1 MAKRKVVYRRTSLW
15 VTAWDK
21 LLILLVLAVFIL
33 LSPAQNVY
41 TTATLAKPS
50 LFRLPFPVPSP
61 APYPVNATGFYPGSE
76 ITASAIV
83 IVDVDSSVVMYQ
95 RNANL
100 LLSPASTT
108 KIMTALV
115 ALDAYDLDEVL
126 AVKNVLADGQ
136 SMKLVVGEKLT
147 VENLLYGT
155 LVASGNDAAFVL
167 ADNYP
172 GGVDAFVAAM
182 NEKAS
187 KLKLTQTH
195 FTNPMG
201 FDDAG
206 HKMSAADLANLAR
219 VALANPTVAKMVA
232 IPQITISDVTHIYY
246 HALVNVNELLGKIPG
261 VGGIKTGW
269 TEEAGENLV
278 TLVDRGGH
286 KVILVILHSDDRFAE
301 TTALIEWIFT
311 NYKWEE
317 FTVGSTVAP
326 LQAHTP

>member
-1 MAKRKVVYRRTSLW
+1 MAKRKVVYRRENLW
-15 VTAWDK
+15 SSAWDK
-21 LLILLVLAVFIL
+21 ILILVLLAVFVL
-33 LSPAQNVY
+33 LSPGQNVY
-41 TTATLAKPS
+41 TTATVAKPS
-50 LFRLPFPVPSP
+50 LFRLSFPIPSP
-61 APYPVNATGFYPGSE
+61 APYPVNVGGFYPGSE

-83 IVDVDSSVVMYQ
+83 IVDVDSSVVMFE

-115 ALDAYDLDEVL
+115 ALDTYDLDEVL
-126 AVKNVLADGQ
+126 TVKNLLTDGQ

-172 GGVDAFVAAM
+172 GGVDAFVVAM
-182 NEKAS
+182 NEKAK
-187 KLKLTQTH
+187 KLKLTKTH

-206 HKMSAADLANLAR
+206 HKMSAMDLANLAR
-219 VALANPTVAKMVA
+219 VALANPTVSKMVA
-232 IPQITISDVTHIYY
+232 IPQITISDVSHTYY
-246 HALVNVNELLGKIPG
+246 HPLTNINELLGKIPG

-278 TLVDRGGH
+278 TLVERNGH
-286 KVILVILHSDDRFAE
+286 NVILVVLHSDDRFAE
-301 TTALIEWIFT
+301 TTALIDWIFG
-311 NYKWEE
+311 NFRWEDLKP
-317 FTVGSTVAP
+317 AR
-326 LQAHTP
+326 

>member
-1 MAKRKVVYRRTSLW
+1 MAKRKVVYRRTSIW
-15 VTAWDK
+15 VTSWDK
-21 LLILLVLAVFIL
+21 ILFLFILAVFIL

-50 LFRLPFPVPSP
+50 LFRLPFPMPSP
-61 APYPVNATGFYPGSE
+61 APFPVNVGGFYPGDE

-83 IVDVDSSVVMYQ
+83 IVDVDSSVVMFE

-115 ALDAYDLDEVL
+115 ALDAYDLDEVV
-126 AVKNVLADGQ
+126 AVKNVLTDGQ
-136 SMKLVVGEKLT
+136 SMKLAVGEKLT

-182 NEKAS
+182 NEKA
-187 KLKLTQTH
+187 KVLKLTQTH

-201 FDDAG
+201 FDDPN
-206 HKMSAADLANLAR
+206 HKMSAMDLANLSR
-219 VALANPTVAKMVA
+219 VALLNPIIAKMVA
-232 IPQITISDVTHIYY
+232 IPQITISDVTHSYFHPLI
-246 HALVNVNELLGKIPG
+246 NINELLGKIPG

-278 TLVDRGGH
+278 TLVDRNGH

-301 TTALIEWIFT
+301 TTALIGWIFGT
-311 NYKWEE
+311 FRWED
-317 FTVGSTVAP
+317 VKPGS
-326 LQAHTP
+326 

>member
-1 MAKRKVVYRRTSLW
+1 MAKRKVIYRRANLW

-21 LLILLVLAVFIL
+21 VVFLVVLAIFIL

-41 TTATLAKPS
+41 TTAITAKPS
-50 LFRLPFPVPSP
+50 LFRLPFPIPSP
-61 APYPVNATGFYPGSE
+61 APYPANATGFYPGSE
-76 ITASAIV
+76 ITARAIV
-83 IVDVDSSVVMYQ
+83 VVDVDSSAVMYQ

-115 ALDAYDLDEVL
+115 ALDTY
-126 AVKNVLADGQ
+126 NLADVLTIKNLLTDGQ
-136 SMKLVVGEKLT
+136 TMKLFVGEKMT
-147 VENLLYGT
+147 VENLLFGT
-155 LVASGNDAAFVL
+155 LVASGNDAAYAL

-182 NEKAS
+182 NEKA
-187 KLKLTQTH
+187 KNLKLTQTH

-201 FDDAG
+201 FDDAN
-206 HKMSAADLANLAR
+206 HKMSAMDLANLAR

-232 IPQITISDVTHIYY
+232 IPQITISDVSHTYY
-246 HALVNVNELLGKIPG
+246 HPLTNINELVGKIPG

-278 TLVDRGGH
+278 TLVDRSSH
-286 KVILVILHSDDRFAE
+286 KVILVVLHSDDRFSE
-301 TTALIEWIFT
+301 TVALIDWIFS
-311 NYKWEE
+311 NFRWEE
-317 FTVGSTVAP
+317 VRPSS
-326 LQAHTP
+326 

>member
-1 MAKRKVVYRRTSLW
+1 MGKKKVVYRHSTNLW
-15 VTAWDK
+15 VTSWDK
-21 LLILLVLAVFIL
+21 ILFLFILAVFIL

-50 LFRLPFPVPSP
+50 LFRLPFPIPSP
-61 APYPVNATGFYPGSE
+61 APFPVNVGGFYPGGE

-83 IVDVDSSVVMYQ
+83 IVDVDSSVVMFE

-115 ALDAYDLDEVL
+115 ALDTYDLGDVL
-126 AVKNVLADGQ
+126 TIKNLLNDGQ
-136 SMKLVVGEKLT
+136 TMKLFVGEKMT
-147 VENLLYGT
+147 VENLLFGT
-155 LVASGNDAAFVL
+155 LVASGNDAAYAL

-182 NEKAS
+182 NEKARN
-187 KLKLTQTH
+187 LKLTQTH

-206 HKMSAADLANLAR
+206 HKMAAADLANLAR
-219 VALANPTVAKMVA
+219 VALANPVIAKMVA
-232 IPQITISDVTHIYY
+232 IPQITISDISHTYY
-246 HALVNVNELLGKIPG
+246 HPLTNINELLGKIPG

-278 TLVDRGGH
+278 TLVDRNGH
-286 KVILVILHSDDRFAE
+286 KVILVVLHSDDRFVE
-301 TTALIEWIFT
+301 TTALIDWIFGT
-311 NYKWEE
+311 FRWED
-317 FTVGSTVAP
+317 VKPGP
-326 LQAHTP
+326 